1 MRTLEVELLLMDKEY
16 RLLDV
21 LKNETMNT
29 PDSKLRRV
37 LFFLY
42 TDCVDNIK

>member
-29 PDSKLRRV
+29 PDSKLMSV